1 MKTVAVIVD
10 VMREARGRF
19 TAWAEEYVDIPPQ
32 YLKDGVV
39 RGDRADEIIRF
50 LVENKVFTKPDIEI
64 IAKRR
69 GFLGVV
75 AFRRV

>member
-19 TAWAEEYVDIPPQ
+19 TAWAEGYVGIPPQ

-50 LVENKVFTKPDIEI
+50 FVENKILTKREIEI

>member
-19 TAWAEEYVDIPPQ
+19 TAWAEEYVGIPPR

-50 LVENKVFTKPDIEI
+50 FVTKTEIEI